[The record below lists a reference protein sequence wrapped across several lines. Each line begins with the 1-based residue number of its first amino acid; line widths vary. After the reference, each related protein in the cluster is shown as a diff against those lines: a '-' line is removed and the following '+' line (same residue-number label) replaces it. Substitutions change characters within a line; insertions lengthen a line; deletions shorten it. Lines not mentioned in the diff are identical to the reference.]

1 MIAYIIGVLVV
12 ALGVGL
18 SIALH
23 EIGHLVPAKKF
34 GVKVTQYMVG
44 FGPTVWSRT
53 KGETEYGV
61 KAIPLGGYIRMIGMF
76 PPKPGDPEG
85 RLRASSTGRFSQLMD
100 QARQDS
106 MDEVSP
112 GDEHRVFYRL
122 SVPKKVV
129 VMMGGPVMNLFIAV
143 VLFGGI
149 LTLYGVPTTT
159 PLIST
164 VATCIPRPH
173 RRSPSRSPNAW
184 RVTRHRPRP
193 RRASRPVTGSSRST
207 ARPCRRGTR

>member
-1 MIAYIIGVLVV
+1 MAYIIGVLVV
-12 ALGVGL
+12 ALGVAF

-44 FGPTVWSRT
+44 FGPTIWSKR

-85 RLRASSTGRFSQLMD
+85 QLRASSTGRFSQLMD

-106 MDEVSP
+106 MDEVQP
-112 GDEHRVFYRL
+112 GEENRVFYRL
-122 SVPKKVV
+122 SVPQKVI
-129 VMMGGPVMNLFIAV
+129 VMMGGPTMNLFIAV

-149 LTLYGVPTTT
+149 LTLYGIPTAT
-159 PLIST
+159 PLVST
-164 VATCIPRPH
+164 VATCVP
-173 RRSPSRSPNAW
+173 
-184 RVTRHRPRP
+184 
-193 RRASRPVTGSSRST
+193 ST
-207 ARPCRRGTR
+207 APTVAKPQPDCVAGDPASPAAAAGLQKGDRI